1 MAKILLLTDYSSGY
15 SRNLLKGIVKYSKQF
30 GPWVFYKMP
39 LYYRKVHGEQGV
51 VDWAKTWG
59 ADAIIA
65 QLEDC
70 VNVEQ
75 LKKLNIP
82 IIVQNY
88 RERSSEI
95 SNLTGDYFNAGVM
108 AANFFLQRGFTNFA
122 YYGIKDIIWS
132 RERGEGFKF
141 ALQKHGFQVS
151 FYEEKA
157 KREEHW
163 DYNPIELA
171 KWLNTLPK
179 PTALFACDDYFASQ
193 ITETCNVSDI
203 NIPEEIAVLGVD
215 DDQLICNISNPPLS
229 SIVLD
234 VENGGYRAAR
244 MLHQML
250 EGKITSIDDII
261 VSPIRVE
268 CRQSTE
274 KYAVRNKYILDVL
287 YYIEKHY
294 MTPISVNDLMNLVPL
309 SRRVLEKKFKEET
322 GFPVYQYIQQFRID
336 KFCRYLTTTDMPLSE
351 AALKSGFDDYKNLF
365 RIFRKYK
372 DMPPAI
378 YRTLYQK
385 HELVNE

>member
-95 SNLTGDYFNAGVM
+95 SNLTGDYFNCGVM

-141 ALQKHGFQVS
+141 AFLS
-151 FYEEKA
+151 SS
-157 KREEHW
+157 
-163 DYNPIELA
+163 
-171 KWLNTLPK
+171 LNFVYPARFK
-179 PTALFACDDYFASQ
+179 FASQ
-193 ITETCNVSDI
+193 SINYVECHDNFTIFDKVSSIYDK
-203 NIPEEIAVLGVD
+203 NNEEIVLNIIKQINGTILLSIGIPFFHAGQEVGLTKYYVD
-215 DDQLICNISNPPLS
+215 NTYNKGDYYNKFRWD
-229 SIVLD
+229 VLD
-234 VENGGYRAAR
+234 
-244 MLHQML
+244 
-250 EGKITSIDDII
+250 K
-261 VSPIRVE
+261 
-268 CRQSTE
+268 
-274 KYAVRNKYILDVL
+274 
-287 YYIEKHY
+287 
-294 MTPISVNDLMNLVPL
+294 
-309 SRRVLEKKFKEET
+309 
-322 GFPVYQYIQQFRID
+322 
-336 KFCRYLTTTDMPLSE
+336 RYDMVTY
-351 AALKSGFDDYKNLF
+351 LKSMITFKKDFYKVNEEKPENIGKMINFVNLDQNLLEIFVKALDDKEYIIIFNPTDNRATFVFDDYYKLICGQAGYLKGSDLYIKNSTIEPHCVSVFL
-365 RIFRKYK
+365 KK
-372 DMPPAI
+372 EA
-378 YRTLYQK
+378 
-385 HELVNE
+385 E